1 MTMQKSLQAVQDLT
15 KKNKEYEQEVRRL
28 KDEKHTKNNFRKW
41 WLWFYPYKLYMS
53 DLRIVI
59 I

>member
-28 KDEKHTKNNFRKW
+28 KE
-41 WLWFYPYKLYMS
+41 
-53 DLRIVI
+53 
-59 I
+59 